1 MNATT
6 VSANSTSTEKVTGA
20 RYDVFVVENYEN
32 VAGSEKS
39 SWTRLG
45 VAFPHKDAKGF
56 NVELRALPIS
66 GKLVIRLHEPN
77 EKAPG

>member
-1 MNATT
+1 MNTTT
-6 VSANSTSTEKVTGA
+6 VSANSTSTEKVAPA
-20 RYDVFVVENYEN
+20 RYDVFVVEQYEDG
-32 VAGSEKS
+32 AGSEKS

-45 VAFPHKDAKGF
+45 VAFPHKDSKGF
-56 NVELRALPIS
+56 SVELRAIPIS